1 MNKTTLRQFIKDLMN
16 RTDLTDSLI
25 DSYMEISFQYIQRDL
40 RLPNMERQTS
50 FTGANAGG
58 TESFLIPND
67 YLEAIAVIRKDSSGN
82 DKVVNRKT
90 IADFYNYD
98 TSSTQNIYTRLRSSL
113 LMRPVVA
120 QNETFSML
128 YYGTLTFFASDSDE
142 PALASFAPDLIAYQ
156 TCSYL
161 CDYYVDERMQLFQQR
176 ADNAVQKLMAQNE
189 SEEMRGGLFQMSTP
203 YAGSEY

>member
-50 FTGANAGG
+50 FTGANASG

-90 IADFYNYD
+90 I
-98 TSSTQNIYTRLRSSL
+98 
-113 LMRPVVA
+113 V
-120 QNETFSML
+120 
-128 YYGTLTFFASDSDE
+128 
-142 PALASFAPDLIAYQ
+142 
-156 TCSYL
+156 
-161 CDYYVDERMQLFQQR
+161 
-176 ADNAVQKLMAQNE
+176 
-189 SEEMRGGLFQMSTP
+189 
-203 YAGSEY
+203 